1 MEEKSTRQN
10 LLDIS
15 RQLMMSKGYNA
26 TTVEEICK
34 LANVTKGA
42 FFYYFKSKEE
52 IGIATLNAYWANRQH
67 QFMSADWFE
76 GAQPLQQIESF
87 LGVVAEVFTHDPY
100 GYACLAGSFTQELAN
115 TNPMFQG
122 LVADLFG
129 KWAEQIKPVLQAA
142 KEATEA
148 TKEGAKD
155 QTQIDVD
162 LLADHIIVVIE
173 GALIL
178 AQARQDPAVIA
189 QQLNMLNA
197 HLKQVFGA

>member
-34 LANVTKGA
+34 MANVTKGA
-42 FFYYFKSKEE
+42 FFYYFKTKEE
-52 IGIATLNAYWANRQH
+52 IGIATLNEYWTSRQR
-67 QFMSADWFE
+67 QFTSAGWLDE
-76 GAQPLQQIESF
+76 AQPLQQIEGF
-87 LGVVAEVFTHDPY
+87 LGVVAQVFMQDPY
-100 GYACLAGSFTQELAN
+100 GYACLAGSFTQELAD

-142 KEATEA
+142 KE
-148 TKEGAKD
+148 GAKD
-155 QTQIDVD
+155 QKQIDVD

-178 AQARQDPAVIA
+178 AQARQDPSVIA
-189 QQLNMLNA
+189 QHLTMLNA
-197 HLKQVFGA
+197 YLKQVFSL